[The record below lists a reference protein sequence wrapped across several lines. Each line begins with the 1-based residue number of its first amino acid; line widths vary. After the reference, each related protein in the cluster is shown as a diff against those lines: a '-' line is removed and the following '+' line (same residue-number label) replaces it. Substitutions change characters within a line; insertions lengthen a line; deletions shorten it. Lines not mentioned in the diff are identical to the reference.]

1 RLLLRTPRPPH
12 APPPGP
18 SAGPS
23 ASCSSPR
30 PSSAGS
36 CCRPR
41 RWRPSCSSAPA
52 TGSWRPF
59 PAASV
64 RCGGS
69 SASCC
74 RGPAGCS
81 ASSAPW
87 PCSSWPGAGAAASGC
102 GRCSAPPATPSVSP
116 SPGSP
121 CSAWTRSSPS
131 PVGPAG
137 AGRGGGRSRRCQG
150 PATVSWTMAGPCG
163 SPRAWWARGGFVGL
177 LLADQLAQHVLQDAA
192 VAVVVGLTGG
202 VDAHHGV
209 ELDPGVGADLDG
221 RGDAALVQ
229 L

>member
-1 RLLLRTPRPPH
+1 
-12 APPPGP
+12 
-18 SAGPS
+18 
-23 ASCSSPR
+23 
-30 PSSAGS
+30 
-36 CCRPR
+36 
-41 RWRPSCSSAPA
+41 
-52 TGSWRPF
+52 
-59 PAASV
+59 
-64 RCGGS
+64 
-69 SASCC
+69 SCC

-116 SPGSP
+116 SPWSP

-131 PVGPAG
+131 PVSPAG

-202 VDAHHGV
+202 VDAHHSV
-209 ELDPGVGADLDG
+209 ELDPGVGADLGG

-229 L
+229 LGHAGDGVGLLAGQAEGVRGLPLGELQRQHAHADQVRAVDALE